1 MAITA
6 DSIVKV
12 SGAPS
17 AGEQVMTDA
26 TDLTEFNDVLEATI
40 ADTQVE
46 VGATTGDMLLYVDS
60 ATKAVEMTNV
70 STLFDN
76 ARVIGIIAGT
86 VASYG
91 TTGSPVAVPVFTGAI
106 QTSSVVLTKTAG
118 DLGITTLLP
127 SAFKITVTASMAAGI
142 GNDFTFGVYAGG
154 VLCGRES
161 VASGDGTGKDVN
173 FSMQCISATL
183 NVNDTIELRV
193 NNAGDTITSLSA
205 DIAVE
210 FAGL

>member
-1 MAITA
+1 MAIT
-6 DSIVKV
+6 DQSIVKI

-17 AGEQVMTDA
+17 AGEQVVVA
-26 TDLTEFNDVLEATI
+26 LPDLTEFNEVLEATI
-40 ADTQVE
+40 AGTQVE
-46 VGATTGDMLLYVDS
+46 VGATTADMLLYVDS

-76 ARVIGIIAGT
+76 ARVIGIIEGT
-86 VASYG
+86 VAGFVSSA
-91 TTGSPVAVPVFTGAI
+91 TPTAVPVFTGAI
-106 QTSSVVLTKTAG
+106 QSSSVVLTKTAG

-127 SAFKITVTASMAAGI
+127 SAFKITVTASMLANN

-154 VLCGRES
+154 VLCGRETL
-161 VASGDGTGKDVN
+161 VSGDGKDVN

-183 NVNDTIELRV
+183 NVSDTIELRV
-193 NNAGDTITSLSA
+193 DDTGNTITRLDA